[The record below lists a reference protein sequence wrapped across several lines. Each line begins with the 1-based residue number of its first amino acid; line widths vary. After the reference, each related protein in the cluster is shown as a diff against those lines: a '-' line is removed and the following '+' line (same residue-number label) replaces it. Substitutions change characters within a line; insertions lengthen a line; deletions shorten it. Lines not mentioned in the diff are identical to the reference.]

1 MADGRDSYIRK
12 GVYQRFVL
20 GVSELRKLK
29 SIVKEQ
35 GNGRCPLGMLYA
47 SLCYTCSATPRR
59 VSRANHI
66 HIGVGFCV
74 VRSTMEGNAKAQ
86 IRGTATVQ
94 TPALFRIYAQHFS
107 IKTFPARGVCR
118 KQRKTNMEV
127 AIENW
132 KYPFISERAKSWM
145 QKAESCETD
154 TTGAA
159 MDGFI
164 ASYIAY
170 AAWVS
175 LFELKNPKGQD
186 RYRCV
191 NQAKRVLSKQTDITT
206 RLDTPARELAQAI
219 TRGCFDVTSLYG
231 RDPELDKKWGTTQGL
246 HALLSTL
253 YNMRCNL
260 FHGQKSMEQEQIAI
274 LKPAIA
280 CMKILNEAL
289 AQIFEEEFDRY

>member
-1 MADGRDSYIRK
+1 MGR
-12 GVYQRFVL
+12 G
-20 GVSELRKLK
+20 
-29 SIVKEQ
+29 
-35 GNGRCPLGMLYA
+35 
-47 SLCYTCSATPRR
+47 
-59 VSRANHI
+59 HI

-74 VRSTMEGNAKAQ
+74 ARSDCMGNAKASKS
-86 IRGTATVQ
+86 GTATVQ

-132 KYPFISERAKSWM
+132 NYPFISKRAKSWM
-145 QKAESCETD
+145 QKAERYKAHTIGS
-154 TTGAA
+154 A

-175 LFELKNPKGQD
+175 LILSVHDRERCTDKVNELLSGNHDPKD
-186 RYRCV
+186 
-191 NQAKRVLSKQTDITT
+191 K
-206 RLDTPARELAQAI
+206 LDAPARELAQAI
-219 TRGCFDVTSLYG
+219 TRGGFDVSSSS
-231 RDPELDKKWGTTQGL
+231 DVNPELDKKWGTPQGL

-260 FHGQKSMEQEQIAI
+260 FHGQKNMEQQQIAI

-289 AQIFEEEFDRY
+289 AQIFEEEFDRYIH

>member
-1 MADGRDSYIRK
+1 
-12 GVYQRFVL
+12 
-20 GVSELRKLK
+20 
-29 SIVKEQ
+29 
-35 GNGRCPLGMLYA
+35 
-47 SLCYTCSATPRR
+47 
-59 VSRANHI
+59 
-66 HIGVGFCV
+66 
-74 VRSTMEGNAKAQ
+74 
-86 IRGTATVQ
+86 
-94 TPALFRIYAQHFS
+94 
-107 IKTFPARGVCR
+107 
-118 KQRKTNMEV
+118 MEV

-132 KYPFISERAKSWM
+132 KYPFISERAESWM

-175 LFELKNPKGQD
+175 LIKLKQPKGQD

-191 NQAKRVLSKQTDITT
+191 NQAKRVLSKRTGIIG
-206 RLDTPARELAQAI
+206 RLDSPARELAQAI

-231 RDPELDKKWGTTQGL
+231 RDPELDRNWGTTKGL
-246 HALLSTL
+246 KALLSTL

-260 FHGQKSMEQEQIAI
+260 FHGQKNMEQQQIAI

-289 AQIFEEEFDRY
+289 AQIFEEEFDRYIH

>member
-118 KQRKTNMEV
+118 KQRKTNMEKV
-127 AIENW
+127 TFTLVRSGMAAIDFPTTDEAMNAV
-132 KYPFISERAKSWM
+132 KQRTGTLKGM
-145 QKAESCETD
+145 GESYEWD
-154 TTGAA
+154 K
-159 MDGFI
+159 DGTARKFTI
-164 ASYIAY
+164 
-170 AAWVS
+170 AWV
-175 LFELKNPKGQD
+175 EED
-186 RYRCV
+186 E
-191 NQAKRVLSKQTDITT
+191 T
-206 RLDTPARELAQAI
+206 
-219 TRGCFDVTSLYG
+219 
-231 RDPELDKKWGTTQGL
+231 
-246 HALLSTL
+246 H
-253 YNMRCNL
+253 NL
-260 FHGQKSMEQEQIAI
+260 FAVDSQ
-274 LKPAIA
+274 
-280 CMKILNEAL
+280 CMRSDI
-289 AQIFEEEFDRY
+289 